1 MKKFK
6 LFDESH
12 FKLINKRRKSKINI
26 KSDNE
31 ARVKK
36 SIKKQAK
43 RKRKKNKENFLNQ
56 FDTLMF
62 THSDEEPH
70 SFNSGQNHNLTR
82 DLDFQNNYSRF
93 AMKNMHYGVTN
104 REDFTHNNMTPNSSR
119 RDFEVNNGTYQDRKL
134 QIQSGSDR
142 TFQHK
147 KEIAPLFEPTKN
159 LSNVY
164 GAPVMTNEL
173 KNRYIP
179 DKQKNFSELPFENKV
194 KILPGIN
201 GMNQVGRNKTYRIMP
216 KTIDQLKSKNNQ
228 KKIYKTRKIHA
239 IKKGEMRGPIPT
251 ITKDKLPTYKKVNF
265 NDLVANKA
273 TVTKQSKRGLFKK
286 SNSHRSTANNYINPA
301 KNSNMGS
308 GPSKNK
314 SKYKKSSKITLHED
328 NQRNVSNVI
337 NKNQIQNKK
346 SYKAYNTQRIT
357 TNYEEKGHVNNSTM
371 GSYTNNPNDIP
382 LTTLRELMIHNDN
395 ITGIKGS
402 NTREYVFSKDMIM
415 PNTNRQN
422 YTTTNYPQGISSNVK
437 SIYANNQDRAK
448 NTTRQTTQF
457 NNYQGNARDEN
468 GNSYVRDKN
477 DKAKSTT
484 RQTTQFNNYQ
494 GNARDDIGGGY
505 TRDPNAKTRNT
516 IKESTLFNVPE
527 MNVVGATNSN
537 YTRIKGDFARHTVK
551 ESTLT
556 SHPAMNISSM
566 HQDSYHRNKG
576 EKAKPTIKQTTLHST
591 PHMNLKNVFT
601 DGSYKRSKNDIAKRT
616 IRETTA
622 HTNYTGNLVGEVHQ
636 PRDRTD
642 ANNMNIDDRREILTY
657 NRLPGG
663 KHDGPYIVDKGGY
676 ELKEEI
682 KYNREYINKH
692 QPVDRNII
700 DQDLN
705 TIYSRNK
712 DKVKK
717 IESEY
722 RINYNY
728 INQME
733 KNPYTNNLVHQKN
746 K

>member
-1 MKKFK
+1 MRGA
-6 LFDESH
+6 
-12 FKLINKRRKSKINI
+12 IPNI
-26 KSDNE
+26 
-31 ARVKK
+31 
-36 SIKKQAK
+36 
-43 RKRKKNKENFLNQ
+43 
-56 FDTLMF
+56 
-62 THSDEEPH
+62 
-70 SFNSGQNHNLTR
+70 
-82 DLDFQNNYSRF
+82 
-93 AMKNMHYGVTN
+93 
-104 REDFTHNNMTPNSSR
+104 
-119 RDFEVNNGTYQDRKL
+119 
-134 QIQSGSDR
+134 
-142 TFQHK
+142 
-147 KEIAPLFEPTKN
+147 TKN
-159 LSNVY
+159 
-164 GAPVMTNEL
+164 
-173 KNRYIP
+173 
-179 DKQKNFSELPFENKV
+179 
-194 KILPGIN
+194 
-201 GMNQVGRNKTYRIMP
+201 
-216 KTIDQLKSKNNQ
+216 
-228 KKIYKTRKIHA
+228 
-239 IKKGEMRGPIPT
+239 
-251 ITKDKLPTYKKVNF
+251 KLPTYKKINF

-273 TVTKQSKRGLFKK
+273 TVTKQSKHGLFKK
-286 SNSHRSTANNYINPA
+286 SNGRRSTANNYINPA
-301 KNSNMGS
+301 KNSNMGT

-346 SYKAYNTQRIT
+346 SYKSYNTQRVT
-357 TNYEEKGHVNNSTM
+357 TNYEEKGQAHNSTM

-422 YTTTNYPQGISSNVK
+422 YTTTNYPQGITSNVK
-437 SIYANNQDRAK
+437 SIYANNQDVAK

-468 GNSYVRDKN
+468 GNGYARDKN
-477 DKAKSTT
+477 DKAKNTT

-494 GNARDDIGGGY
+494 GNARDDVGSGY
-505 TRDPNAKTRNT
+505 TRDPNDKTRNT

-527 MNVVGATNSN
+527 MNVVGINNSN
-537 YTRIKGDFARHTVK
+537 YTRIKGDFARRTVK

-556 SHPAMNISSM
+556 SHPAMNINSM
-566 HQDSYHRNKG
+566 HQDIYHRNKGDKAKTTIKESTLHSTPHMNIASNDGSYHRNKGEKAKTTIKESTIHSTPHMNIASNDGSYHRNKG

-622 HTNYTGNLVGEVHQ
+622 HTNYTGNLVGEVQQ

-657 NRLPGG
+657 NRLPSG
-663 KHDGPYIVDKGGY
+663 KHDGPYVVDKGGY

-682 KYNREYINKH
+682 KYNREYLNKH

-717 IESEY
+717 IENEY

-733 KNPYTNNLVHQKN
+733 KNPYTNNLVHQKQN